1 MFKNLVYKFEGEKA
15 YNLTPEDIEVFKK
28 NQAKSFK
35 EHKRL
40 TKFEVA
46 AKLKRKQK
54 WVYAPLAQLVEVT
67 VLEAVQSEF
76 ESQGAHQV

>member
-15 YNLTPEDIEVFKK
+15 YNLTTEDIEAFKK

-40 TKFEVA
+40 AKFEVA

-54 WVYAPLAQLVEVT
+54 
-67 VLEAVQSEF
+67 
-76 ESQGAHQV
+76 

>member
-15 YNLTPEDIEVFKK
+15 YNLTPEDIEAFKK

-40 TKFEVA
+40 TKLEVA
-46 AKLKRKQK
+46 AKLKRKYK
-54 WVYAPLAQLVEVT
+54 
-67 VLEAVQSEF
+67 
-76 ESQGAHQV
+76 

>member
-15 YNLTPEDIEVFKK
+15 HNITNEDIEAFKK
-28 NQAKSFK
+28 NQARSFK

-46 AKLKRKQK
+46 VKLKQKQK
-54 WVYAPLAQLVEVT
+54 
-67 VLEAVQSEF
+67 
-76 ESQGAHQV
+76 